1 MKRLIILHAL
11 VQILFSLSLL
21 LMFFLVPFWV
31 LSFTYPHTIPFKVN
45 GEMVAATPIIAKAFA
60 GLMIVGIAFFIYALY
75 IFKQILDLFLKKRI
89 FNPDVIKNFRLIG
102 RSILLGYIF
111 SGGGSILYNLSRNES
126 SIDFNFI
133 AGSIFIICL
142 GLFFFVLSEVF
153 QTAKNIKEENEL
165 TI

>member
-11 VQILFSLSLL
+11 VQILFALALFI
-21 LMFFLVPFWV
+21 MFFLVPFWV
-31 LSFTYPHTIPFKVN
+31 LSFTYPHTIPFRVN

-60 GLMIVGIAFFIYALY
+60 GLMIAGIAFFIYALY
-75 IFKQILDLFLKKRI
+75 IFKQTLDLFLKKRI

-102 RSILLGYIF
+102 RSIILGYIL
-111 SGGGSILYNLSRNES
+111 SGGGSILYNLSRNEA

-153 QTAKNIKEENEL
+153 QTAKDIKEKNDL
-165 TI
+165 TV

>member
-11 VQILFSLSLL
+11 VQILFALSLFI
-21 LMFFLVPFWV
+21 MFFLVPFWV
-31 LSFTYPHTIPFKVN
+31 LSFMSPHTIPFKVN
-45 GEMVAATPIIAKAFA
+45 GEMMAATPVIAKAFA
-60 GLMIVGIAFFIYALY
+60 GLVIAGIAFFIYALY
-75 IFKQILDLFLKKRI
+75 IFKQTLNLFLKKRI

-102 RSILLGYIF
+102 RSVLLGYIL
-111 SGGGSILYNLSRNES
+111 SGGGSILYNLSRNEG

-133 AGSIFIICL
+133 AESIFTICL

-165 TI
+165 TV